1 MRARPILGTRLL
13 VPHLRRTVTRPNLN
27 RFARLLIR
35 LVARELL
42 HLSYTHRIRC
52 ALTIARNVTYLM
64 ENDEGNKWSM
74 GKDLIRFSPIRLAE
88 NHPRRRS
95 GLCRI
100 WGIFLELLQPLVVT
114 W

>member
-13 VPHLRRTVTRPNLN
+13 VPYLRRTITHPNLN
-27 RFARLLIR
+27 RFAQLLIR
-35 LVARELL
+35 LVAGELL

-52 ALTIARNVTYLM
+52 ALTIWRIVTYLM
-64 ENDEGNKWSM
+64 ENDERNKWSM
-74 GKDLIRFSPIRLAE
+74 GKDLIRFSPRHLAE

-100 WGIFLELLQPLVVT
+100 WEIFLE
-114 W
+114 